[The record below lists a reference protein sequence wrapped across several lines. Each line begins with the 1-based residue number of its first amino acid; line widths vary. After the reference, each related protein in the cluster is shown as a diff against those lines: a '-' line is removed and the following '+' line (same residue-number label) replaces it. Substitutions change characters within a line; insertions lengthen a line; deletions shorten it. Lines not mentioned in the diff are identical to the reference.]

1 MRSALH
7 PTACWFLSRY
17 SLDERPI
24 RPSGTQ
30 DGLRTQRSATAQL
43 AGRSMPGRIETCV
56 SCRQSGD
63 RCRNARQVT
72 DMRSRCV
79 RPATASS
86 RDLGR
91 GRHQVGRR
99 DWAWRDDCS
108 ALRWWVAKSNPPGL
122 LSIAL
127 PQAAVGLAW
136 RRAARSGRTTLRVS
150 RPRCDGGIH
159 CVFPPYDASVL
170 RAMLATGSL
179 IGSDHHDRKR
189 EMHYRLGAGSWSNIA
204 DG

>member
-108 ALRWWVAKSNPPGL
+108 ALRWWVAKSNPPYSLLTAGWTGGL
-122 LSIAL
+122 
-127 PQAAVGLAW
+127 
-136 RRAARSGRTTLRVS
+136 RRASHPACYLSLCHK
-150 RPRCDGGIH
+150 RP
-159 CVFPPYDASVL
+159 
-170 RAMLATGSL
+170 
-179 IGSDHHDRKR
+179 SDWH
-189 EMHYRLGAGSWSNIA
+189 GAGPPDRGERRCECRDHVA
-204 DG
+204 MAEYTAFFRPTTRRYCGLCLLPAR